1 LIETDN
7 IDYDNHPGITFDE
20 STNAIMGMMSK
31 AEFEKL
37 LGGEQP
43 HRIEHRCTRM
53 TTQAQ
58 DYRRSS
64 VCHDQEGFRLGQT

>member
-1 LIETDN
+1 MEILFLGRKGWFCEHCKD
-7 IDYDNHPGITFDE
+7 
-20 STNAIMGMMSK
+20 SLMSK

-53 TTQAQ
+53 TTQAR

-64 VCHDQEGFRLGQT
+64 VYHDQEEFRLEQT